1 MERAM
6 RTTVDRFGRVVVPKA
21 MRERLGLRAGTEI
34 EIEAAEGH
42 LSLRP
47 VEDSS
52 PLIVKQ
58 GILVFAGAALGDLE
72 AAVATDR
79 EERGRRLAGVSSR

>member
-21 MRERLGLRAGTEI
+21 MRERLGLRAGTALEI
-34 EIEAAEGH
+34 EEAQGH
-42 LSLRP
+42 LLLRP
-47 VEDSS
+47 VEDTS
-52 PLIVKQ
+52 PLIVKE

-72 AAVATDR
+72 AALAADR
-79 EERGRRLAGVSSR
+79 EARGRRLAGVRSR